1 MPGARHF
8 LNYCRASGPPVGFF
22 GIPEGIGPGTGL
34 GIVGSMEEPAKQL
47 RVMLEREHAA
57 RIEAERNG
65 RLKDEFLEAL
75 GHELRAP
82 LNAILGWA
90 RLMELGRLGT
100 QETQAGGQT
109 IARNARLLAHV
120 VDDLLDLSAVTSG
133 KIRVDPE
140 ETDVCEI
147 VEAVLDILQ
156 SAAKSKGV
164 TLEKHFATPTC
175 LVFGDPHRLQQV
187 VWHLLS
193 NSIKFTPRGGR
204 AEVTV
209 RNAGGQCEILVTDT
223 GAGIAS
229 DVLPFVFDRFWRA
242 EASDKH
248 RYSGLGLGLALAKRL
263 AELHGG
269 TVNATSAG
277 LNRGATFTVVL
288 PRVAPRD
295 GREPANGVHH
305 APEAKVAGYQVNLSG
320 LRVLVVDDEPDTLD
334 LLRRVLG
341 DSKAQ
346 VAAAPSVEAALAALG
361 DFAPH
366 VLISDVSM
374 PGRDGY
380 ELIRAVRA
388 TTGPDALPAAA
399 LTAYSGPEDAAR
411 AKEAGFQMHI
421 PKPVEPEQLVKVVA
435 RLAGREAALVAEAS

>member
-1 MPGARHF
+1 MD
-8 LNYCRASGPPVGFF
+8 
-22 GIPEGIGPGTGL
+22 
-34 GIVGSMEEPAKQL
+34 EPAKQL

-109 IARNARLLAHV
+109 IARNARALAHV

-140 ETDVCEI
+140 ETDICEI

-164 TLEKHFATPTC
+164 TLAKHFATPTC
-175 LVFGDPHRLQQV
+175 LVLGDPHRLQQV

-242 EASDKH
+242 EASEKH

-288 PRVAPRD
+288 PRVAP
-295 GREPANGVHH
+295 GA
-305 APEAKVAGYQVNLSG
+305 
-320 LRVLVVDDEPDTLD
+320 
-334 LLRRVLG
+334 LLRPNASL
-341 DSKAQ
+341 
-346 VAAAPSVEAALAALG
+346 PS
-361 DFAPH
+361 
-366 VLISDVSM
+366 
-374 PGRDGY
+374 
-380 ELIRAVRA
+380 
-388 TTGPDALPAAA
+388 LPAGGI
-399 LTAYSGPEDAAR
+399 SRVGP
-411 AKEAGFQMHI
+411 
-421 PKPVEPEQLVKVVA
+421 
-435 RLAGREAALVAEAS
+435 